1 MITFHPFHVEVSIP
15 VAMALL
21 AFASKDD
28 TRQHLGVGIE
38 QGKLCATDG
47 HVAVM
52 FEDCTVAD
60 GARPEEHESRVWAR
74 SFVETAVKVAKATK
88 AKAITLQYG
97 HMLRDSKFP
106 PLHQVMPADGVV
118 PCATYIG
125 VDPKYLGQ
133 LSLVAKACGQ
143 AGVRLVSLR
152 GELDPI
158 GFRVVGGLKRAPV
171 TARAAIMPMRI

>member
-1 MITFHPFHVEVSIP
+1 
-15 VAMALL
+15 MALL

-60 GARPEEHESRVWAR
+60 GARPEDHESRVWAR

-88 AKAITLQYG
+88 AKAITLQYAQTV
-97 HMLRDSKFP
+97 RDSKFP
-106 PLHQVMPADGVV
+106 PLHQVMPDDGIEARAVYV
-118 PCATYIG
+118 G
-125 VDPKYLGQ
+125 VNPRYLGQ
-133 LSLVAKACGQ
+133 LALVAKACGQ
-143 AGVRLVSLR
+143 DGVQLVSLR